1 MQITIEID
9 DHLAKAFMDFMSCSG
24 EQQLEDWMFESK
36 LSQDSYITCDY
47 PGYKEKIVIKEVN
60 L

>member
-36 LSQDSYITCDY
+36 LSQDSYIKCDY
-47 PGYKEKIVIKEVN
+47 PGYSEKIVIKEVN